1 MEREGKVSA
10 EEIAKLWNN
19 LAKKAMD
26 GIREVEELDRLEK
39 ELGIEESED
48 EENGEEEAE
57 VISSGEEEE
66 EPQVIEENKEEPKET
81 NRSGELQ
88 WGQWLK
94 KARLKMLR
102 VIGTKEEEV
111 EVLRLR
117 GGGENDEY
125 KYGID
130 PQWKECVHCKHA
142 QMLWATNE
150 CEEGRTRSLETKEKE
165 EVEALRLRRWRKR

>member
-1 MEREGKVSA
+1 MLELRDFEVMRKSDEVAYEQEAILAMEREGKVSA

-48 EENGEEEAE
+48 EENGEEEPT
-57 VISSGEEEE
+57 VISSGEEEPE
-66 EPQVIEENKEEPKET
+66 VVEKGKEEPKRT
-81 NRSGELQ
+81 ARSGELH

-102 VIGTKEEEV
+102 VIGTKEEEEV

-117 GGGENDEY
+117 GGGENDTY
-125 KYGID
+125 VYGVD
-130 PQWKECVHCKHA
+130 P
-142 QMLWATNE
+142 
-150 CEEGRTRSLETKEKE
+150 G
-165 EVEALRLRRWRKR
+165 